1 MSTFYVRLWS
11 ALVFV
16 VVMIAGIY
24 TDVWSYVI
32 LLLFLNTACLWE
44 FFGLILKDEKPR
56 FSLLKI
62 MGVAVGTGIL
72 LLGILCILQRMNIE
86 LLPLM
91 AGFISMGAFLL
102 FIVELY
108 AGSSRPFEN
117 VAVIIVG
124 WFYITIPLIFLTLI
138 AFSLGE
144 YQPNLVMALFIL
156 TWANDTFAYLV
167 GSRIGKRKL
176 FPRISP
182 GKTWEGT
189 LGGAV
194 FTLLFAWL
202 MSEWIPALDILP
214 ALAIGLTIT
223 IFGTLGDLTESML
236 KRSAGVKDSGKLM
249 PGHGGVLD
257 RFDGFLFML
266 PFVGTVWIIFQYIG

>member
-1 MSTFYVRLWS
+1 MRTFFVRLWT

-16 VVMIAGIY
+16 ILIIAGIY
-24 TDVWSYVI
+24 SGVWSFVV
-32 LLLFLNTACLWE
+32 LLFFLNTACLWE
-44 FFGLILKDEKPR
+44 FFGLILKAEKPR
-56 FSLLKI
+56 FSFLKI
-62 MGVAVGTGIL
+62 MGL
-72 LLGILCILQRMNIE
+72 LLGTLVLLLGVFCILKRMDFH
-86 LLPLM
+86 LLPFM
-91 AGFISMGAFLL
+91 AGVITMGAFLL

-108 AGSSRPFEN
+108 ATSSRPFEN

-124 WFYITIPLIFLTLI
+124 WFYITVPLIFLTTI
-138 AFSLGE
+138 AFSLGRYE
-144 YQPNLVMALFIL
+144 PNLVMALFIL

-176 FPRISP
+176 FPRVSP

-189 LGGAV
+189 LGGGV
-194 FTLLFAWL
+194 FTLIFAL
-202 MSEWIPALDILP
+202 ILSLWIPVLDILP
-214 ALAIGLTIT
+214 ALTIGLTIT

-236 KRSAGVKDSGKLM
+236 KRSTGVKDSGKIL

-266 PFVGTVWIIFQYIG
+266 PFAGTAWLLFQYLA